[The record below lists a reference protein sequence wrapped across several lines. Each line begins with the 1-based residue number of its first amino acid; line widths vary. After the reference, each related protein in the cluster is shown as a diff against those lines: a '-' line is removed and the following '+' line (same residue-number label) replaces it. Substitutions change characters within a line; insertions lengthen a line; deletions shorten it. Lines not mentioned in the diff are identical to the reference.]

1 MSISNLIVT
10 PSITSLTTKG
20 DILTH
25 DGTSLSRL
33 AVGANGAVLS
43 AQSTATVGLSWRT
56 TALAATGVYT
66 YIGSSVITANTAT
79 VSFNASSYDM
89 IIVHGIARSSADT
102 NELEVKLE
110 NSTLKLSQHIH
121 VTPTTSSG
129 GGNATLG
136 YVGST
141 TAANHFKV
149 MGSAS
154 SASTSTM
161 FGFFTLQIALSTMN
175 DTHYDGAG
183 ITSGGLVKFSVGG
196 CRNAISKTTSPQI
209 EIYHTSGS
217 FVSGSKF
224 YVYGLNQS

>member
-89 IIVHGIARSSADT
+89 IVVNGIARSSADT
-102 NELEVKLE
+102 IELEVKLN
-110 NSTLKLSQHIH
+110 NSESVLSQWIK
-121 VTPTTSSG
+121 VTGSTSG
-129 GGNATLG
+129 TATVS
-136 YVGST
+136 YVGNTAT
-141 TAANHFKV
+141 TNHFKIF
-149 MGSAS
+149 GSAS
-154 SASTSTM
+154 SASSANT
-161 FGFFTLQIALSTMN
+161 FGHFTLNISLSTLG
-175 DTHYDGAG
+175 DTIYEGLG
-183 ITSGGLVKFSVGG
+183 IQSTNLASFTYGGRRGSVD
-196 CRNAISKTTSPQI
+196 KTTSPQI

-224 YVYGLNQS
+224 YVYGWNQS

>member
-1 MSISNLIVT
+1 MSISDLIVT

-25 DGTSLSRL
+25 DGTSLSKL

-66 YIGSSVITANTAT
+66 YIGSSVITSDTAT
-79 VSFNASSYDM
+79 VSFNAASYDM
-89 IIVHGIARSSADT
+89 IIVQGIARSSADT
-102 NELEVKLE
+102 NELEVKLQ
-110 NSTLKLSQHIH
+110 NSDSALSQWIK
-121 VTPTTSSG
+121 VTGSTSLIPSIS
-129 GGNATLG
+129 
-136 YVGST
+136 YVGNTAT
-141 TAANHFKV
+141 TNHFKV
-149 MGSAS
+149 FGSAS
-154 SASTSTM
+154 SASSANT
-161 FGFFTLQIALSTMN
+161 FGHFTLNISLSTLQ
-175 DTHYDGAG
+175 DTIYEGAG
-183 ITSGGLVKFSVGG
+183 VLSTNLLAFTYGGRRGSV
-196 CRNAISKTTSPQI
+196 SKTTSPQI

>member
-25 DGTSLSRL
+25 DGTSLSRF
-33 AVGANGAVLS
+33 AVGANGSVLS

-66 YIGSSVITANTAT
+66 YIGSSVITSDTAT
-79 VSFNASSYDM
+79 VSFNAASYDM
-89 IIVHGIARSSADT
+89 IIVHGIARSSANT

-110 NSTLKLSQHIH
+110 NSALKLSQHIH
-121 VTPTTSSG
+121 VTPATSG
-129 GGNATLG
+129 GSATIG

-141 TAANHFKV
+141 TTANHFKI

-161 FGFFTLQIALSTMN
+161 FGFFTLQIALSTMG

-183 ITSGGLVKFSVGG
+183 ITSGNRVKFSVGG
-196 CRNAISKTTSPQI
+196 CRGAISKTTSPQI

>member
-25 DGTSLSRL
+25 DGTSLSRF

-66 YIGSSVITANTAT
+66 YIGSSVITSDTAT
-79 VSFNASSYDM
+79 VSFNAASYDM
-89 IIVHGIARSSADT
+89 IVVNGIARSSADSF
-102 NELEVKLE
+102 ELEVKLE
-110 NSTLKLSQHIH
+110 NSNSALSQWIK
-121 VTPTTSSG
+121 VT
-129 GGNATLG
+129 
-136 YVGST
+136 GST
-141 TAANHFKV
+141 TGTATVSYVGNTATTNHFKIF
-149 MGSAS
+149 GSAS
-154 SASTSTM
+154 SASSANT
-161 FGFFTLQIALSTMN
+161 FGHFTLNISLSTLG
-175 DTHYDGAG
+175 DTIYEGSG
-183 ITSGGLVKFSVGG
+183 INSTNQVSFTYGGRRGSV
-196 CRNAISKTTSPQI
+196 SKTTSPQI
-209 EIYHTSGS
+209 QIYHTSGS